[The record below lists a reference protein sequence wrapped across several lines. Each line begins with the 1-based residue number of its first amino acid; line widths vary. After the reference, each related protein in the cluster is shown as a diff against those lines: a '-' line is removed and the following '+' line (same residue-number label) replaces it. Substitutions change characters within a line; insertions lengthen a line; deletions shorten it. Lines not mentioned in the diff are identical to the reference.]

1 MINLRWKILLLP
13 GLFGVLAAAYLAW
26 GWLPEAMLPAGRTAL
41 VMAALATAAALLAV
55 SAITVDRQ
63 VIKPL
68 ADLARDHGEVFRS
81 GNLVVADRSASNEIQ
96 SMKLAVEALAD
107 AAARQRRH
115 ECAAEQRRR
124 EIEAALRLSEERYA
138 LALRGSSD
146 GLWEWNLATGEML
159 LSPRWKSMLGFA
171 DSDFPDCRE
180 QWRERI
186 HAADLAA
193 VEAALQANIEGAG
206 EPYEQQYRMRHRDG
220 STRWILSRGTAV
232 RHASGKAYRMVGLD
246 TDVTRIKRFETILNE
261 MAEGTAGAAGD
272 AFYRTLVQHFACA
285 LQVSCAFITQCAD
298 YPTSRLR
305 TLAFW
310 SDHVFLDDFEY
321 DLPGTPCETVVK
333 AGRVCFHPQDVGTIF
348 PVEAGYEGYL
358 GIPIFASD
366 GKVIGHLAF
375 LDTKPMGDDM
385 LVASIYRV
393 FAARAGAEMEREMA
407 LEMLRQQAAKHSA
420 GQLQGSQ
427 HGSTGSDS

>member
-1 MINLRWKILLLP
+1 MTNLRWKILLLP

-26 GWLPEAMLPAGRTAL
+26 GWLPEAPLPAGRTAL
-41 VMAALATAAALLAV
+41 ALAALATTAALLVV
-55 SAITVDRQ
+55 SAIAVDRQ

-68 ADLARDHGEVFRS
+68 ACLARDHHEAFGS
-81 GNLVVADRSASNEIQ
+81 GDLVIANRSATDEIQ
-96 SMKLAVEALAD
+96 AVKLAIEALAD
-107 AAARQRRH
+107 AAARRRRH
-115 ECAAEQRRR
+115 EIAAEQRRR
-124 EIEAALRLSEERYA
+124 EIEAALQLSEERYA

-186 HAADLAA
+186 HAADLTA

-206 EPYEQQYRMRHRDG
+206 EPYEQQYRMLHRDG
-220 STRWILSRGTAV
+220 GTRWILSRGTAV

-261 MAEGTAGAAGD
+261 MAEGTAGAAGE

-310 SDHVFLDDFEY
+310 SDHGFLDDFEY

-333 AGRVCFHPQDVGTIF
+333 SGRVCFHPREVGTIF

-375 LDTKPMGDDM
+375 LDTKPMGDEM

-407 LEMLRQQAAKHSA
+407 LEMLQQQAAKHSA
-420 GQLQGSQ
+420 GQPQGSQ
-427 HGSTGSDS
+427 HGTTGSGS

>member
-1 MINLRWKILLLP
+1 MINLRWKILLPP
-13 GLFGVLAAAYLAW
+13 GLFGVLAVAYLAW
-26 GWLPEAMLPAGRTAL
+26 GWLPEVMLPGGRTAL
-41 VMAALATAAALLAV
+41 AMAALATATALLVV
-55 SAITVDRQ
+55 SAIAVDRQ

-68 ADLARDHGEVFRS
+68 AGLALDPGEASDSGDLVIAS
-81 GNLVVADRSASNEIQ
+81 RSATDEIQ
-96 SMKLAVEALAD
+96 TVKLTIEALTD

-115 ECAAEQRRR
+115 QCAAEQRCR
-124 EIEAALRLSEERYA
+124 EIEAALQLSEERYA

-146 GLWEWNLATGEML
+146 GLWEWNLASGEML

-171 DSDFPDCRE
+171 DSDLPDCRE

-186 HAADLAA
+186 HAADLAT
-193 VEAALQANIEGAG
+193 VEAALQANLESAG
-206 EPYEQQYRMRHRDG
+206 EPYEQQYRMLHRDG
-220 STRWILSRGTAV
+220 STRWILSRGTVV

-246 TDVTRIKRFETILNE
+246 TDITRIKRFETILNE

-285 LQVSCAFITQCAD
+285 LQVACAFITECAD

-310 SDHVFLDDFEY
+310 SEHAFLDDFEY

-333 AGRVCFHPQDVGTIF
+333 EGRVCFHPQNVGTTF

-366 GKVIGHLAF
+366 GRVIGHLAF
-375 LDTKPMGDDM
+375 LDTRPMGDEM
-385 LVASIYRV
+385 LVESIYRV

-407 LEMLRQQAAKHSA
+407 LEMLQQQAAKHSA
-420 GQLQGSQ
+420 GQPQGSQ
-427 HGSTGSDS
+427 HGTTGSGS

>member
-41 VMAALATAAALLAV
+41 AMAALATAAAQLVV
-55 SAITVDRQ
+55 SGITVDRQ

-68 ADLARDHGEVFRS
+68 ADIAGDHGEAFKSS
-81 GNLVVADRSASNEIQ
+81 GLVIANRSATDEIQ
-96 SMKLAVEALAD
+96 AVKLAIDAFAD

-115 ECAAEQRRR
+115 EGAAEQRRR
-124 EIEAALRLSEERYA
+124 EIEAALQLSEERYA

-171 DSDFPDCRE
+171 DSDLPGSRE

-206 EPYEQQYRMRHRDG
+206 PYEQQYRMLHRDG
-220 STRWILSRGTAV
+220 GTRWILSRGTAV

-261 MAEGTAGAAGD
+261 MAEGTAGATGD
-272 AFYRTLVQHFACA
+272 MFYRTLVKHFACA
-285 LQVSCAFITQCAD
+285 LQVACAFITQCAD

-310 SDHVFLDDFEY
+310 SGHAFLDDFEY

-407 LEMLRQQAAKHSA
+407 LEMLQKQVANHSA
-420 GQLQGSQ
+420 EQPQGSQ
-427 HGSTGSDS
+427 HGTTGSGS

>member
-1 MINLRWKILLLP
+1 MINLRWKILLP
-13 GLFGVLAAAYLAW
+13 PCLFGVLAAAYLAW
-26 GWLPEAMLPAGRTAL
+26 GWLPEVMLPAGRTAL
-41 VMAALATAAALLAV
+41 AMAVLATAAAFLVV

-63 VIKPL
+63 VIQPL
-68 ADLARDHGEVFRS
+68 AGLARHPGEIFES
-81 GNLVVADRSASNEIQ
+81 GDLVNADPSAGNEIQ
-96 SMKLAVEALAD
+96 AVKLTIEALTDSAT
-107 AAARQRRH
+107 RQRRH
-115 ECAAEQRRR
+115 ECAVEQRCR

-146 GLWEWNLATGEML
+146 GLWEWNLASGEML

-171 DSDFPDCRE
+171 DSDLPDCRE
-180 QWRERI
+180 RWRERI
-186 HAADLAA
+186 HADDRAA
-193 VEAALQANIEGAG
+193 VEAAIQAKLESTG
-206 EPYEQQYRMRHRDG
+206 EPYEQQYRMLHRDG
-220 STRWILSRGTAV
+220 STRWILSRGTVV

-246 TDVTRIKRFETILNE
+246 TDITRIKRFETILNE

-310 SDHVFLDDFEY
+310 SGHAFLDDFEY

-333 AGRVCFHPQDVGTIF
+333 EGRVCFHPQNVGTTF

-375 LDTKPMGDDM
+375 LDTRPMGDEM
-385 LVASIYRV
+385 LIASIYRV

-407 LEMLRQQAAKHSA
+407 LEVLRLQAAKHA
-420 GQLQGSQ
+420 AEQPQGSP
-427 HGSTGSDS
+427 HGTTGSGS